1 MARPKKNGAE
11 QPLNL
16 DGNNMP
22 MENENAQ
29 QSQENAAQQQS
40 EKQVEEQVEENEEEH
55 EEENELPFE
64 IKDGVPSP
72 IDNDSNSF
80 VIYAPNDIE
89 TRKGRMEVLTGITLK
104 EGYRGLIVPI
114 TFNALHGLPTE
125 SDYRLQHSDV
135 ISTHVGEKE
144 MVRLVL
150 SINDE
155 TMIQEQT
162 NFGSRS
168 RYLIIPK
175 GSPLAVLLI
184 FKL

>member
-1 MARPKKNGAE
+1 MARPKKNAVE
-11 QPLNL
+11 QPLGLN
-16 DGNNMP
+16 GNKLST
-22 MENENAQ
+22 ENNNAQ
-29 QSQENAAQQQS
+29 QSQENAAKQQS
-40 EKQVEEQVEENEEEH
+40 EEQVEENEK
-55 EEENELPFE
+55 ENKLPFE
-64 IKDGVPSP
+64 IEDGVSSP

-144 MVRLVL
+144 IVRLIL

-162 NFGSRS
+162 NFGSRT
-168 RYLIIPK
+168 RNLIIPK
-175 GSPLAVLLI
+175 GVPLAILI
-184 FKL
+184 VYKL

>member
-1 MARPKKNGAE
+1 MARPKKNGVE

-40 EKQVEEQVEENEEEH
+40 EEQVEENEK
-55 EEENELPFE
+55 ENELPIE
-64 IKDGVPSP
+64 IEDGVPSP
-72 IDNDSNSF
+72 IDNNGSF
-80 VIYAPNDIE
+80 IIYAPTDIE
-89 TRKGRMEVLTGITLK
+89 SRKGRIPVNMGITLR

-114 TFNALHGLPTE
+114 TANAIYGLPTE
-125 SDYRLQHSDV
+125 SYYRLQHSDV
-135 ISTHVGEKE
+135 ISTQVGEE
-144 MVRLVL
+144 EEVRVVL

-168 RYLIIPK
+168 RNLIIPK
-175 GSPLAVLLI
+175 GTPLAILVI

>member
-11 QPLNL
+11 QSLNL

-22 MENENAQ
+22 MENENAL
-29 QSQENAAQQQS
+29 QSQENTAQQQS
-40 EKQVEEQVEENEEEH
+40 EEQVEKH

-64 IKDGVPSP
+64 VEGLNYEPEINTNG
-72 IDNDSNSF
+72 SF
-80 VIYAPNDIE
+80 VICAPYNIE
-89 TRKGRMEVLTGITLK
+89 ARKGRIEVATYFTLK

-114 TFNALHGLPTE
+114 TDNAIYGLPTE

-135 ISTHVGEKE
+135 ISTQVGEKE
-144 MVRLVL
+144 KVKLVL

-168 RYLIIPK
+168 RNLIIPK
-175 GSPLAVLLI
+175 GTPLAVLMI

>member
-16 DGNNMP
+16 DGNNMS
-22 MENENAQ
+22 MENENAS

-40 EKQVEEQVEENEEEH
+40 EKQVEEHEKENEF
-55 EEENELPFE
+55 PFE
-64 IKDGVPSP
+64 VEGLNYEPEINTNG
-72 IDNDSNSF
+72 SF
-80 VIYAPNDIE
+80 VICAPYNIE
-89 TRKGRMEVLTGITLK
+89 ARKGRIEVVTYFTLK

-114 TFNALHGLPTE
+114 TDNAIYGLPTE

-135 ISTHVGEKE
+135 ISTQVGEE
-144 MVRLVL
+144 EEVRLVL

-168 RYLIIPK
+168 RNLIIPK
-175 GSPLAVLLI
+175 GTPLAVLMI

>member
-29 QSQENAAQQQS
+29 QSQENTAQQQS
-40 EKQVEEQVEENEEEH
+40 EEQVEENEEEY
-55 EEENELPFE
+55 ELPFE
-64 IKDGVPSP
+64 IEDGVPSP
-72 IDNDSNSF
+72 INDNGSF
-80 VIYAPNDIE
+80 IIYAPTDIE
-89 TRKGRMEVLTGITLK
+89 TRKGRIPVKMGITLR

-114 TFNALHGLPTE
+114 EANALYGIPTE
-125 SDYRLQHSDV
+125 SDYRLQYSDV
-135 ISTHVGEKE
+135 ISTQVGEKKKV
-144 MVRLVL
+144 MLVL

-168 RYLIIPK
+168 RNLIIPK
-175 GSPLAVLLI
+175 GAPLAILMI

>member
-1 MARPKKNGAE
+1 MARPKKNGVE

-22 MENENAQ
+22 MGNENAQ

-40 EKQVEEQVEENEEEH
+40 EEQVEEFEEEDGY
-55 EEENELPFE
+55 PFDV
-64 IKDGVPSP
+64 KDGVPRP
-72 IDNDSNSF
+72 FGINEGSF
-80 VIYAPNDIE
+80 TIYAPNDIE
-89 TRKGRMEVLTGITLK
+89 ARKGRIPVRMGITLR

-114 TFNALHGLPTE
+114 KANALYGLPTE

-135 ISTHVGEKE
+135 ISTHVEEKGEV
-144 MVRLVL
+144 MLVL

-168 RYLIIPK
+168 RNLIIPK
-175 GSPLAVLLI
+175 GAPLAVLMI

>member
-29 QSQENAAQQQS
+29 QSQENVAQQQS
-40 EKQVEEQVEENEEEH
+40 EEQVEENEEEY
-55 EEENELPFE
+55 ELPFE
-64 IKDGVPSP
+64 IEDEVPFP
-72 IDNDSNSF
+72 IDDNGSF
-80 VIYAPNDIE
+80 IIYAPTDIE
-89 TRKGRMEVLTGITLK
+89 TRKGRIPVKMGITLR

-114 TFNALHGLPTE
+114 RANALYGIPTE

-135 ISTHVGEKE
+135 ISTQVGEE
-144 MVRLVL
+144 EEVMLVL

-168 RYLIIPK
+168 RNLIIPK
-175 GSPLAVLLI
+175 GAPLAILMI

>member
-1 MARPKKNGAE
+1 MARPKKNGVE

-40 EKQVEEQVEENEEEH
+40 EEQVEEFEEEDGY
-55 EEENELPFE
+55 PFDV
-64 IKDGVPSP
+64 KDGVPLPSG
-72 IDNDSNSF
+72 INEGSF
-80 VIYAPNDIE
+80 TIYAPNGIE
-89 TRKGRMEVLTGITLK
+89 ARKGRIPVRMGITLR

-114 TFNALHGLPTE
+114 KANALYGLPTE

-135 ISTHVGEKE
+135 IPTHVEEKGEV
-144 MVRLVL
+144 MLVL

-168 RYLIIPK
+168 RNLIITK
-175 GSPLAVLLI
+175 GAPLAVLMV

>member
-1 MARPKKNGAE
+1 MARPKKNGVE

-29 QSQENAAQQQS
+29 QSQENTAQQQS
-40 EKQVEEQVEENEEEH
+40 EEHVKENDK
-55 EEENELPFE
+55 ENELPFE
-64 IKDGVPSP
+64 IEDGVPSP
-72 IDNDSNSF
+72 IDNNGSF
-80 VIYAPNDIE
+80 IIYAPTDIE
-89 TRKGRMEVLTGITLK
+89 THKGRIPVKMGITLR
-104 EGYRGLIVPI
+104 EGYHGLIVPI
-114 TFNALHGLPTE
+114 TDNAIYGLPTE

-135 ISTHVGEKE
+135 ISTQVGEK
-144 MVRLVL
+144 VKLVL

-168 RYLIIPK
+168 RNLIIPK
-175 GSPLAVLLI
+175 GTPLAILVI

>member
-16 DGNNMP
+16 DGNNMS
-22 MENENAQ
+22 MENENAS

-40 EKQVEEQVEENEEEH
+40 EKQVEEHEKENDF
-55 EEENELPFE
+55 PFE
-64 IKDGVPSP
+64 VEGLNYEPEINTNG
-72 IDNDSNSF
+72 SF
-80 VIYAPNDIE
+80 VICAPYNIE
-89 TRKGRMEVLTGITLK
+89 ARKGRIEVVTYFTLE

-114 TFNALHGLPTE
+114 TDNAIYGLPTE

-135 ISTHVGEKE
+135 ISTQVGEKE
-144 MVRLVL
+144 KVKLVL

-168 RYLIIPK
+168 RNLIIPK
-175 GSPLAVLLI
+175 GTPLAVLMI

>member
-1 MARPKKNGAE
+1 MARPKKNGVE

-29 QSQENAAQQQS
+29 QSQENTAQQQS
-40 EKQVEEQVEENEEEH
+40 EEQVEEFEEED
-55 EEENELPFE
+55 EFPFE

-72 IDNDSNSF
+72 INNNGSF
-80 VIYAPNDIE
+80 IIYAPTDIE
-89 TRKGRMEVLTGITLK
+89 SRKGRIPVNMGITLR

-114 TFNALHGLPTE
+114 IANAIYGLPTE

-135 ISTHVGEKE
+135 ISTQVGEKE
-144 MVRLVL
+144 KVKLVL

-168 RYLIIPK
+168 RNLIIPK
-175 GSPLAVLLI
+175 GTPLAVLMI

>member
-1 MARPKKNGAE
+1 MARPKKNDVE

-40 EKQVEEQVEENEEEH
+40 EEQVEENEK
-55 EEENELPFE
+55 ENGLPFE
-64 IKDGVPSP
+64 IEDGVPSP
-72 IDNDSNSF
+72 IDNNGSF
-80 VIYAPNDIE
+80 IIYAPKDIE
-89 TRKGRMEVLTGITLK
+89 ARKGRIEVVTGITLIK
-104 EGYRGLIVPI
+104 GYRGLVVPI
-114 TFNALHGLPTE
+114 TYNALHGLPTE

-135 ISTHVGEKE
+135 ISTQVGEGE
-144 MVRLVL
+144 MIKLVL

-168 RYLIIPK
+168 RNLIIPK
-175 GSPLAVLLI
+175 GTPLAVLMI

>member
-1 MARPKKNGAE
+1 MARPKKNGTE

-22 MENENAQ
+22 MEKENAQ

-40 EKQVEEQVEENEEEH
+40 EEQVEENEK
-55 EEENELPFE
+55 ENELPFE

-72 IDNDSNSF
+72 IDDNGSF
-80 VIYAPNDIE
+80 IIYAPTDIE
-89 TRKGRMEVLTGITLK
+89 TRKGRIPVKMGITLK

-114 TFNALHGLPTE
+114 EANALYGIPTE

-135 ISTHVGEKE
+135 ISTQVGEEKKV
-144 MVRLVL
+144 MLVL

-155 TMIQEQT
+155 TLIQEQT

-168 RYLIIPK
+168 RNLIIPK
-175 GSPLAVLLI
+175 GTPLAVLMI

>member
-1 MARPKKNGAE
+1 MARPKKNGTE

-29 QSQENAAQQQS
+29 QSQENTAQQQS
-40 EKQVEEQVEENEEEH
+40 EEQVEENEEEY
-55 EEENELPFE
+55 ELPFE
-64 IKDGVPSP
+64 IEDGVPSP
-72 IDNDSNSF
+72 INDNGSF
-80 VIYAPNDIE
+80 IIYAPTDIE
-89 TRKGRMEVLTGITLK
+89 TRKGRIPVKMGITLR

-114 TFNALHGLPTE
+114 KANALYGIRTE

-135 ISTHVGEKE
+135 ISTQVGEE
-144 MVRLVL
+144 EEVRLVL

-168 RYLIIPK
+168 RNLIIPK
-175 GSPLAVLLI
+175 GTPLAVLMI

>member
-1 MARPKKNGAE
+1 MARPKKNGVE

-40 EKQVEEQVEENEEEH
+40 EEQVEENKK
-55 EEENELPFE
+55 ENELPIE
-64 IKDGVPSP
+64 IEDGVPSP
-72 IDNDSNSF
+72 IDNNGSF
-80 VIYAPNDIE
+80 IIYAPTDIE
-89 TRKGRMEVLTGITLK
+89 SRKGRIPVNMGITLR

-114 TFNALHGLPTE
+114 TANAIYGLPTE

-135 ISTHVGEKE
+135 ISTQVGEE
-144 MVRLVL
+144 EEVRVVL

-168 RYLIIPK
+168 RNLIIPK
-175 GSPLAVLLI
+175 GTPLAILVI

>member
-16 DGNNMP
+16 DANNMP

-29 QSQENAAQQQS
+29 QSQENTAQQQS
-40 EKQVEEQVEENEEEH
+40 EEQVEENEEEY
-55 EEENELPFE
+55 ELPFE
-64 IKDGVPSP
+64 IEDGVPSP
-72 IDNDSNSF
+72 INDNGSF
-80 VIYAPNDIE
+80 IIYAPTDIE
-89 TRKGRMEVLTGITLK
+89 TRKGRIPVKMGITLR

-114 TFNALHGLPTE
+114 EANALYGIPTE
-125 SDYRLQHSDV
+125 SDYRLQYSDV
-135 ISTHVGEKE
+135 ISTQVGEKKKV
-144 MVRLVL
+144 MLVL

-168 RYLIIPK
+168 RNLIIPK
-175 GSPLAVLLI
+175 GAPLAILMI

>member
-1 MARPKKNGAE
+1 MARPKKNGVE

-40 EKQVEEQVEENEEEH
+40 EEQVEENEEEC
-55 EEENELPFE
+55 ELPFE
-64 IKDGVPSP
+64 IEDGVPSP
-72 IDNDSNSF
+72 INNNGSF
-80 VIYAPNDIE
+80 IIYAPTDIE
-89 TRKGRMEVLTGITLK
+89 TRKGRIPVKMGITLR

-114 TFNALHGLPTE
+114 QANALYGIPTE
-125 SDYRLQHSDV
+125 SDYCLQHSDV
-135 ISTHVGEKE
+135 ISTQVGEE
-144 MVRLVL
+144 EEVRLVL

-168 RYLIIPK
+168 RNLIIPK
-175 GSPLAVLLI
+175 GTPLAILVI

>member
-29 QSQENAAQQQS
+29 QSQENTAQQQS
-40 EKQVEEQVEENEEEH
+40 EEQVEKNEEEY
-55 EEENELPFE
+55 ELPFE
-64 IKDGVPSP
+64 IEDGVPFP
-72 IDNDSNSF
+72 IDDNGSF
-80 VIYAPNDIE
+80 IIYAPTDIE
-89 TRKGRMEVLTGITLK
+89 TRKGRIPVKMGITLK

-114 TFNALHGLPTE
+114 KANALYGIPTE

-135 ISTHVGEKE
+135 ISTQVGEE
-144 MVRLVL
+144 EEVMLVL

-168 RYLIIPK
+168 RNLIIPK
-175 GSPLAVLLI
+175 GAPLAILMI

>member
-1 MARPKKNGAE
+1 MARPKKNGVE

-40 EKQVEEQVEENEEEH
+40 EEQVEVNEK
-55 EEENELPFE
+55 ENELPFE
-64 IKDGVPSP
+64 IEDGVFSP

-104 EGYRGLIVPI
+104 EGYRGLIIPI
-114 TFNALHGLPTE
+114 TDNAIYGLPTE

-135 ISTHVGEKE
+135 ISTQVREKQ

-155 TMIQEQT
+155 TMMPV
-162 NFGSRS
+162 R
-168 RYLIIPK
+168 
-175 GSPLAVLLI
+175 
-184 FKL
+184 

>member
-1 MARPKKNGAE
+1 MARPKKNGVE

-16 DGNNMP
+16 DSNNMP

-40 EKQVEEQVEENEEEH
+40 EEQVEEH
-55 EEENELPFE
+55 EEENEFPFE
-64 IKDGVPSP
+64 VEGLNYEPEINTNG
-72 IDNDSNSF
+72 SF
-80 VIYAPNDIE
+80 VICAPYNIE
-89 TRKGRMEVLTGITLK
+89 ARKGRIEVVTYFTLK
-104 EGYRGLIVPI
+104 EGYRGLIIPI
-114 TFNALHGLPTE
+114 TDNAIYGLPTE

-135 ISTHVGEKE
+135 ISTQVGEKE
-144 MVRLVL
+144 KVKLVL

-168 RYLIIPK
+168 RNLIIPK
-175 GSPLAVLLI
+175 GAPLAILMI

>member
-29 QSQENAAQQQS
+29 QSQENTAQQQS
-40 EKQVEEQVEENEEEH
+40 DEQVEELEEEDGY
-55 EEENELPFE
+55 PFDV
-64 IKDGVPSP
+64 KDGVPLP
-72 IDNDSNSF
+72 FCINEGSF
-80 VIYAPNDIE
+80 TIYAPNNIE
-89 TRKGRMEVLTGITLK
+89 ARKGRIPVRMCITLR

-114 TFNALHGLPTE
+114 KANALYGIPTE

-135 ISTHVGEKE
+135 ISTHVEEKGEV
-144 MVRLVL
+144 MLVL

-168 RYLIIPK
+168 RNLIIPK
-175 GSPLAVLLI
+175 GAPLAILMI

>member
-29 QSQENAAQQQS
+29 QSQENTAQQQS
-40 EKQVEEQVEENEEEH
+40 EEQVEENEK
-55 EEENELPFE
+55 ENELPFE
-64 IKDGVPSP
+64 IEDGVPSP
-72 IDNDSNSF
+72 IDTNGSF
-80 VIYAPNDIE
+80 IIYAPTDIE
-89 TRKGRMEVLTGITLK
+89 SRKGRIPVNMGITLR

-114 TFNALHGLPTE
+114 EANALYGIPTE
-125 SDYRLQHSDV
+125 SDYRLQYSDV
-135 ISTHVGEKE
+135 ISTQVGEKKKV
-144 MVRLVL
+144 MLVL

-168 RYLIIPK
+168 RNLIIPK
-175 GSPLAVLLI
+175 GAPLAILMI

>member
-1 MARPKKNGAE
+1 MARPKKNGVE

-22 MENENAQ
+22 MENENAK
-29 QSQENAAQQQS
+29 QSKENAAQQQS
-40 EKQVEEQVEENEEEH
+40 EEQVEENEK
-55 EEENELPFE
+55 ENELPFE
-64 IKDGVPSP
+64 IEDRVPSP
-72 IDNDSNSF
+72 IDNNGSF
-80 VIYAPNDIE
+80 IIYAPTDIE
-89 TRKGRMEVLTGITLK
+89 TRKGRIPVKMGITLRD
-104 EGYRGLIVPI
+104 GYSGLIIPI
-114 TFNALHGLPTE
+114 TDNAIYGLPTE

-135 ISTHVGEKE
+135 ISTQVGEE
-144 MVRLVL
+144 EEVRLVL

-168 RYLIIPK
+168 RNLIIPK
-175 GSPLAVLLI
+175 GTPLAILVI

>member
-1 MARPKKNGAE
+1 MARPKKNGVE

-29 QSQENAAQQQS
+29 QSQENVAQQQS
-40 EKQVEEQVEENEEEH
+40 EEQVEEH

-64 IKDGVPSP
+64 VEGLNYEPEINTNG
-72 IDNDSNSF
+72 SF
-80 VIYAPNDIE
+80 VICAPYNIE
-89 TRKGRMEVLTGITLK
+89 ARKGRIEVVTHFTLK
-104 EGYRGLIVPI
+104 EGYRALIVPI
-114 TFNALHGLPTE
+114 TDNAIYGLPTE
-125 SDYRLQHSDV
+125 SDYHLQHSDV
-135 ISTHVGEKE
+135 ISTQVGEKE
-144 MVRLVL
+144 KVKLVL

-168 RYLIIPK
+168 RNLIIPK
-175 GSPLAVLLI
+175 GAPLAILMI

>member
-1 MARPKKNGAE
+1 MARPKKNSVE

-40 EKQVEEQVEENEEEH
+40 EEQVKEH
-55 EEENELPFE
+55 EEKDELPFE
-64 IKDGVPSP
+64 IEDGVPSP
-72 IDNDSNSF
+72 IDNNGSF
-80 VIYAPNDIE
+80 IIYTPTDIE
-89 TRKGRMEVLTGITLK
+89 SRKGRIPVNMGITLR

-114 TFNALHGLPTE
+114 TANAIYGLPTE

-135 ISTHVGEKE
+135 ISTQVGEE
-144 MVRLVL
+144 EEVRVVL

-168 RYLIIPK
+168 RCLIIPK

>member
-1 MARPKKNGAE
+1 MARPKKNGVE

-29 QSQENAAQQQS
+29 QSQENVAQQKS
-40 EKQVEEQVEENEEEH
+40 EEQVEENEEKD
-55 EEENELPFE
+55 ELPFE
-64 IKDGVPSP
+64 IEDGVPSP
-72 IDNDSNSF
+72 IDNNGSF
-80 VIYAPNDIE
+80 IIYAPADIE
-89 TRKGRMEVLTGITLK
+89 TRKGRIPVKMGITLR

-114 TFNALHGLPTE
+114 QANALYGIPTE

-135 ISTHVGEKE
+135 ISTQVGEE
-144 MVRLVL
+144 EEVRLVL

-168 RYLIIPK
+168 RNIIIPK
-175 GSPLAVLLI
+175 GTPLAVLMIL
-184 FKL
+184 KM

>member
-1 MARPKKNGAE
+1 MARPKKNGVE

-22 MENENAQ
+22 IENENAQ

-40 EKQVEEQVEENEEEH
+40 DEQIEENEK
-55 EEENELPFE
+55 ENELPFE
-64 IKDGVPSP
+64 IEDGVFSP

-80 VIYAPNDIE
+80 IIYAPNDIE

-104 EGYRGLIVPI
+104 EGYRGLIIPI
-114 TFNALHGLPTE
+114 TANAIYGLPTE

-175 GSPLAVLLI
+175 GFPLAILMI

>member
-1 MARPKKNGAE
+1 MARPKKNDVE

-40 EKQVEEQVEENEEEH
+40 EEQVEENEK
-55 EEENELPFE
+55 ENGLPFE
-64 IKDGVPSP
+64 IEDGVPFP
-72 IDNDSNSF
+72 VDNNGSF
-80 VIYAPNDIE
+80 IIYAPTDIE
-89 TRKGRMEVLTGITLK
+89 TRKGRIPVKMGITLR

-114 TFNALHGLPTE
+114 RANALYGIPTE

-135 ISTHVGEKE
+135 ISTQVGEGE
-144 MVRLVL
+144 MVKLVL
-150 SINDE
+150 TINDE

-168 RYLIIPK
+168 RNLIIPK
-175 GSPLAVLLI
+175 GTPLAVLII

>member
-16 DGNNMP
+16 DGNNMS
-22 MENENAQ
+22 MENENAS

-40 EKQVEEQVEENEEEH
+40 EKQVEEHEKENEF
-55 EEENELPFE
+55 PFE
-64 IKDGVPSP
+64 VEGLNYEPEINTNG
-72 IDNDSNSF
+72 SF
-80 VIYAPNDIE
+80 VICAPYNIE
-89 TRKGRMEVLTGITLK
+89 ARKGRIEVVTYFTLK

-114 TFNALHGLPTE
+114 TDNAIYGLPTE

-135 ISTHVGEKE
+135 ISTQVGEKE
-144 MVRLVL
+144 KVKLVL

-168 RYLIIPK
+168 RNLIIPK
-175 GSPLAVLLI
+175 GTPLAVLMI

>member
-29 QSQENAAQQQS
+29 QSQGNAAQQQS
-40 EKQVEEQVEENEEEH
+40 EKQVEENEEEY
-55 EEENELPFE
+55 ELPFE
-64 IKDGVPSP
+64 IEDGVPSP
-72 IDNDSNSF
+72 IDDNGSF
-80 VIYAPNDIE
+80 IIYAPTDIQ
-89 TRKGRMEVLTGITLK
+89 TRKGRIPVNMGITLR

-114 TFNALHGLPTE
+114 KANALYGIPTE
-125 SDYRLQHSDV
+125 LVYRLQHSGV
-135 ISTHVGEKE
+135 ISMQVGEKE
-144 MVRLVL
+144 EVMLVL

-168 RYLIIPK
+168 RNLIIPK
-175 GSPLAVLLI
+175 GTPLAVLMV

>member
-1 MARPKKNGAE
+1 MARPKKNGTE

-16 DGNNMP
+16 GGNNMP

-40 EKQVEEQVEENEEEH
+40 EKHVEEQVEENEK
-55 EEENELPFE
+55 ENELPFE

-72 IDNDSNSF
+72 IDNNGSF
-80 VIYAPNDIE
+80 IIYAPTDIE
-89 TRKGRMEVLTGITLK
+89 SRKGRIPVKMGITLR

-114 TFNALHGLPTE
+114 KANALYGIRTE

-135 ISTHVGEKE
+135 ISTQVGEE
-144 MVRLVL
+144 EEVRLVL

-155 TMIQEQT
+155 IMIQEQT

-168 RYLIIPK
+168 RNLIIPK
-175 GSPLAVLLI
+175 GTPLAVLMI

>member
-1 MARPKKNGAE
+1 MARPKKNGVE

-40 EKQVEEQVEENEEEH
+40 EEQVEENKK
-55 EEENELPFE
+55 ENELPFE
-64 IKDGVPSP
+64 IEDGVPSP
-72 IDNDSNSF
+72 IDNNGSF
-80 VIYAPNDIE
+80 IIYAPTDIE
-89 TRKGRMEVLTGITLK
+89 TRKGRIPVKMGITLI
-104 EGYRGLIVPI
+104 EGYSGLIIPI
-114 TFNALHGLPTE
+114 TDNAIYGLPTE

-135 ISTHVGEKE
+135 ISTQVGEE
-144 MVRLVL
+144 EEVRLVL

-168 RYLIIPK
+168 RNLIIPK
-175 GSPLAVLLI
+175 GTPLAVLMIL
-184 FKL
+184 KM

>member
-1 MARPKKNGAE
+1 MARPKKNGVE

-29 QSQENAAQQQS
+29 QSQENAPQQHS
-40 EKQVEEQVEENEEEH
+40 EEQVEENEKKD
-55 EEENELPFE
+55 ELPFE
-64 IKDGVPSP
+64 IEDGVPSP
-72 IDNDSNSF
+72 IDNSGSLI
-80 VIYAPNDIE
+80 IYAPTDIE
-89 TRKGRMEVLTGITLK
+89 SRKGRIPVNMGITLR

-114 TFNALHGLPTE
+114 IANAIYGLPTE

-135 ISTHVGEKE
+135 ISTQVGEE
-144 MVRLVL
+144 EEVRLVL

-168 RYLIIPK
+168 RNLIIPK
-175 GSPLAVLLI
+175 GTPLAVLMI

>member
-1 MARPKKNGAE
+1 MARPKKNGVE

-40 EKQVEEQVEENEEEH
+40 EEQVEGNEKENEF
-55 EEENELPFE
+55 PFE
-64 IKDGVPSP
+64 IEDGVPSP
-72 IDNDSNSF
+72 IDNNGSF
-80 VIYAPNDIE
+80 IIYAPTDIE
-89 TRKGRMEVLTGITLK
+89 SRKGRIPVNMGITLR
-104 EGYRGLIVPI
+104 EGYRGLIIPI
-114 TFNALHGLPTE
+114 TANAIYGLPTE

-135 ISTHVGEKE
+135 ISTQVGEE
-144 MVRLVL
+144 EEVRLVL

-168 RYLIIPK
+168 RNLIIPK
-175 GSPLAVLLI
+175 GTPLAILVI

>member
-1 MARPKKNGAE
+1 MARPKKNAVE

-22 MENENAQ
+22 VENENAQ

-40 EKQVEEQVEENEEEH
+40 EEQVEEFKEEDGY
-55 EEENELPFE
+55 PFDV
-64 IKDGVPSP
+64 KDGVPLP
-72 IDNDSNSF
+72 FGINEGSF
-80 VIYAPNDIE
+80 TIYAPNDIE
-89 TRKGRMEVLTGITLK
+89 ARKGRISVKMGITLRK
-104 EGYRGLIVPI
+104 GYRGLIVPI
-114 TFNALHGLPTE
+114 KANALCGLPTE

-135 ISTHVGEKE
+135 ISIHVEEEGQV
-144 MVRLVL
+144 MLLL

-155 TMIQEQT
+155 TRIQEQT

-168 RYLIIPK
+168 RNLIIPK
-175 GSPLAVLLI
+175 GAPLAILMI

>member
-1 MARPKKNGAE
+1 MARPKKNGVE

-16 DGNNMP
+16 DSNNMP
-22 MENENAQ
+22 MENENAP
-29 QSQENAAQQQS
+29 QSQENAAQQQG
-40 EKQVEEQVEENEEEH
+40 EEF
-55 EEENELPFE
+55 EEENDAPFE
-64 IKDGVPSP
+64 VEGLQPDPEVNTNG
-72 IDNDSNSF
+72 SF
-80 VIYAPNDIE
+80 IICTPKDIE
-89 TRKGRMEVLTGITLK
+89 ARKGRIEIVTGITLK

-135 ISTHVGEKE
+135 ISTQVGEKE

-168 RYLIIPK
+168 RNLIIPN
-175 GSPLAVLLI
+175 GTPLAILMI